1 MVLSDEGVEV
11 PEQWY
16 LYILECN
23 DGSFYT
29 GVTPDIDRRIK
40 THNEGNGGRYTRSKL
55 PVALIYSE
63 AHLTKSE
70 ALKRELQI
78 KGWSKKKK
86 WALINQDLKNLKKLS
101 KSSSK

>member
-1 MVLSDEGVEV
+1 M

-23 DGSFYT
+23 DGSLYT

-55 PVALIYSE
+55 PVSLIYSE
-63 AHLTKSE
+63 THLTKFE
-70 ALKRELQI
+70 AVKRELQI

-86 WALINQDLKNLKKLS
+86 RALIDQDLENLKKLS
-101 KSSSK
+101 RSSNKQF